1 MTHRRWLFVFSHP
14 PTPPSP
20 PAVAFLMAG
29 FRYDPKGCFSHVHG
43 AYEQELNRR
52 RSAAEKIEWVDVDEQ
67 LMLKHQVRAAAAS
80 RAR

>member
-1 MTHRRWLFVFSHP
+1 
-14 PTPPSP
+14 
-20 PAVAFLMAG
+20 MAG